1 MNKMENDIIAF
12 AYQLLKCNIITL
24 EEYNKVVKVVVNDHL
39 SDIERLI
46 DK

>member
-1 MNKMENDIIAF
+1 MKNDIITF
-12 AYQLLKCNIITL
+12 AYQLYRCNIITL
-24 EEYNKVVKVVVNDHL
+24 EEYNKVVEVVVNDHL